1 VRISN
6 ALALVCLTTGVALAD
21 EPTGD
26 ATEVEVPDP
35 STPPAA
41 PAQAAPPARTD
52 ENRLEPIGW
61 KYLYDGGAIPF
72 FWVPAGVT
80 LGLALFAEPPATP
93 RLFSETEGG
102 AEPKDDTV
110 PNVAVAVYVVAGLG
124 AIAAIPVARSVR
136 AFHLKGYAEAMT
148 TTATLTEVAKVTFG
162 RHRPSWTP
170 ATDEADMRKSF
181 FSGHASLTF
190 GTSTYL
196 GFYLH
201 DHVFSE
207 WRDPGQAFAAWEL
220 LPLGALAAGSV
231 AVAASRVHDNRHN
244 VSDVVTGAVVGTGI
258 SVGIYLWQ
266 ESRYQ
271 SALAHAQRPRE
282 ASLFERVRLVPS
294 TDSVHVVGQW

>member
-1 VRISN
+1 MRLSN
-6 ALALVCLTTGVALAD
+6 ALVVVCLSSRLAAAD
-21 EPTGD
+21 E
-26 ATEVEVPDP
+26 AVPR
-35 STPPAA
+35 STPAPATAA
-41 PAQAAPPARTD
+41 PATAAPAN
-52 ENRLEPIGW
+52 ENRLQPLGW

-72 FWVPAGVT
+72 FWLPAGVT
-80 LGLALFAEPPATP
+80 LGLALFAEPPETP

-102 AEPKDDTV
+102 AEPKGDTV
-110 PNVAVAVYVVAGLG
+110 PNLAVAVYIVAGLG

-136 AFHLKGYAEAMT
+136 AFHLKGYAESTMT
-148 TTATLTEVAKVTFG
+148 TAALTEIAKVTFG

-170 ATDEADMRKSF
+170 ATDEPDMRKSF

-220 LPLGALAAGSV
+220 LPLGTLAAGSV

-244 VSDVVTGAVVGTGI
+244 VSDVITGALVGTGL
-258 SVGIYLWQ
+258 STGFYLWH
-266 ESRYQ
+266 ESRYRR
-271 SALAHAQRPRE
+271 ALAHAKQPRE
-282 ASLFERVRLVPS
+282 AGLFERVRLVPS
-294 TDSVHVVGQW
+294 TDSLHVIGQW